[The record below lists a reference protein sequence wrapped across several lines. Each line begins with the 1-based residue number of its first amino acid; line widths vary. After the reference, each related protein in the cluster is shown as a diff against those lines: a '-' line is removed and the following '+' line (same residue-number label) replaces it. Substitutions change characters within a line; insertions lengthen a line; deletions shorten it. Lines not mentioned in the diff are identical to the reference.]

1 MNGSRLSW
9 ISNQTEWFIVNWM
22 AYYQSEWQSTK
33 MNGLISNWMTL
44 DGKLQ
49 NEWITVKLN
58 GLPNWMAYFRIEW
71 LTDEWPTANGILD
84 YAQGAWDRLWSTD
97 PVFRGRNGLI
107 MADEL
112 FIQLTPHC
120 SMCRGNFSPTCRMNC
135 LNLLYSIS
143 AATNLTSL
151 TCFFFGNPFFFK
163 NTEFLIEYW
172 KIYKMYLCLK
182 DLQTWR
188 YNCCFRWSILLEK
201 CIWCC

>member
-9 ISNQTEWFIVNWM
+9 IANQIEWFIVNWM

-33 MNGLISNWMTL
+33 MNGLLSNWMTL

-84 YAQGAWDRLWSTD
+84 YAQGAWGYTNVDWSSLPRTK
-97 PVFRGRNGLI
+97 RAHHGGRVVYTT
-107 MADEL
+107 
-112 FIQLTPHC
+112 QTHC

-143 AATNLTSL
+143 AATNLSSL
-151 TCFFFGNPFFFK
+151 TCFFFGNPLFFLRTLNFLL
-163 NTEFLIEYW
+163 NTEKF
-172 KIYKMYLCLK
+172 
-182 DLQTWR
+182 T
-188 YNCCFRWSILLEK
+188 K
-201 CIWCC
+201 CISLFKRFTDLKI